1 MKITKKKGENNYTI
15 SGLTLGKIEAIRG
28 GLSRLKKIQ
37 EETGDWMITVVETE
51 LLRDLEFKFQD
62 ESVLDDRNMFA

>member
-1 MKITKKKGENNYTI
+1 MKITKKKGENNYTV

-37 EETGDWMITVVETE
+37 EDTGEWSITIIELE
-51 LLRDLEFKFQD
+51 LLSELEFKFQN
-62 ESVLDDRNMFA
+62 ESILDDRNMFA